1 MRFRLIT
8 ILFTSALL
16 QWANPV
22 HATEPPLV
30 ILMPGGS
37 GAPKTTDFLIRN
49 KHQFE
54 RAGFETF
61 VSSTPQMTIQ
71 AARSAHAKGRK
82 VFIAGISLG
91 VSRSA
96 SALAAGAPSDAA
108 VFFSGA
114 YRIAQAQLRSPRNL
128 PPTLVVHHRRDGCPV
143 TTPTYVEPF
152 RRWSAGKVVRV
163 AWIQSSGD
171 NRNWACGPL
180 GAHGFFQKDQEPISA
195 AIAFLKS
202 H

>member
-1 MRFRLIT
+1 MRFRSIT

-22 HATEPPLV
+22 HAGEPPLV

-37 GAPKTTDFLIRN
+37 GIAKPTDFLVRN
-49 KHQFE
+49 RRQFE
-54 RAGFETF
+54 RAGFETL
-61 VSSTPQMTIQ
+61 VSSSPQMTVR
-71 AARSAHAKGRK
+71 AAKSAHARGRK

-114 YRIAQAQLRSPRNL
+114 YRIAQAQLRSPKNL
-128 PPTLVVHHRRDGCPV
+128 PPTLVIHHRQDGCPV
-143 TTPTYVEPF
+143 TTPTNVEPF
-152 RRWSAGKVVRV
+152 RRWSGGRV
-163 AWIQSSGD
+163 ARVVWIQTSGD
-171 NRNWACGPL
+171 NRNWICGPL
-180 GAHGFFQKDQEPISA
+180 GAHGFYQKDQEPMSA